1 MMIIVHE
8 LTAVL
13 TPKQVAMKKLRRI
26 LLSFIGKRR
35 KEEIQVRL

>member
-8 LTAVL
+8 LTVL
-13 TPKQVAMKKLRRI
+13 TPKKVAMKKLRRI
-26 LLSFIGKRR
+26 LLSFIGIRR